1 MLRIV
6 NSILYFLFYI
16 LYLGPQGRMNRADKE
31 RAEEKETDKKAH
43 HPAVLSVPYLLHL
56 TSYLIISFT

>member
-1 MLRIV
+1 
-6 NSILYFLFYI
+6 
-16 LYLGPQGRMNRADKE
+16 MNRADKE